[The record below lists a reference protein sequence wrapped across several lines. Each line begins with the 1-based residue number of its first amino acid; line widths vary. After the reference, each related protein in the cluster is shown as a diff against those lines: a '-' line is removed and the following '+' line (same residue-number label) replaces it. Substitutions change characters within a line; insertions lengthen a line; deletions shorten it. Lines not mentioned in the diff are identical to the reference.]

1 MQEQIFNKDKYLHEL
16 EERIETIKNY
26 YENRIGDVEETN
38 EFYMNQ
44 NGNEQQQDV
53 KMREQFFIKNYS
65 ENPHQSIFSEE
76 STQGNNLSI
85 ILEDNGEDATCID
98 RSITEISKKTHEKDQ
113 LELRTSST
121 SKSYEIKN
129 ALSKSQ

>member
-53 KMREQFFIKNYS
+53 KMRE
-65 ENPHQSIFSEE
+65 
-76 STQGNNLSI
+76 
-85 ILEDNGEDATCID
+85 
-98 RSITEISKKTHEKDQ
+98 
-113 LELRTSST
+113 
-121 SKSYEIKN
+121 
-129 ALSKSQ
+129 